1 MTAFAQTAAD
11 TPGRP
16 ALDRGVDLQTVQIG
30 QEWVTEK
37 SGGLN
42 RFFSE
47 LVQALPSVGVGVTG
61 LVTGTA
67 QVSRRSSGAV
77 RPFAAL
83 DDSLLARLT
92 GVRAEVRKELASNPG
107 SLLVSHFALNVA
119 PCLDL
124 LGSRPLVVHFQG
136 PWAEESRI
144 EGQNQLAVAVKHWI
158 ERAVYRKATRVIVL
172 SRAFR
177 DLIVGHYGV
186 DRDRVRVIPGGVDTR
201 RFAPAQSREMARRIL
216 NWPRDRPIVL
226 AVRRLVRRM
235 GLEDLIDAARV
246 ARASVPDLLVL
257 VAGSGPLEAELKA
270 RAAGLGDHVRFL
282 GFVPDEHLPLAYR
295 AADLSIVPSVA
306 LEGFGLIVVESL
318 AAGTPVLVTDVG
330 GLPETLEGLAPQCIV
345 TGTGPGPLAT
355 AMVDALRGHTPLP
368 SPEACTCH
376 ARQRFD
382 WSVIAGRVRDAY
394 KEALP

>member
-1 MTAFAQTAAD
+1 MTAAAQTAAGLP
-11 TPGRP
+11 T
-16 ALDRGVDLQTVQIG
+16 ADRGVDLQTVQIG
-30 QEWVTEK
+30 QEWITEK

-67 QVSRRSSGAV
+67 QVALRSSGAV
-77 RPFAAL
+77 RPFASL
-83 DDSLLARLT
+83 DDGLLARLK
-92 GVRAEVRKELASNPG
+92 GVRSEVRKELAAHPG

-124 LGSRPLVVHFQG
+124 VRAPSLVVHFHG

-144 EGQNQLAVAVKHWI
+144 EGQNRLAVSVKHWI

-177 DLIVGHYGV
+177 DLIVAHYRV
-186 DRDRVRVIPGGVDTR
+186 DPERVRVIPGGVDTR
-201 RFAPAQSREMARRIL
+201 RFAPAQSREQARRL
-216 NWPRDRPIVL
+216 LDWPRDRPIVL

-235 GLEDLIDAARV
+235 GLEDLVDAVRV
-246 ARASVPDLLVL
+246 ARESVPDLLVL
-257 VAGSGPLEAELKA
+257 VAGSGPIEAELKA

-318 AAGTPVLVTDVG
+318 AAGTPVLVTGVG

-345 TGTGPGPLAT
+345 TVPGPGPLAT

-368 SPEACTCH
+368 SPEACACH

-382 WSVIAGRVRDAY
+382 WSVIAGRVRDTY